1 MTKFLFNDP
10 DDADVEEEPPDREGH
25 FDAEAM
31 ADPESRPP
39 ISASR
44 FVWVNP
50 ASIPRR
56 RWLYSCHYAG
66 SYVSITVAQPGVGK
80 SSLAMVEG
88 LAITTGRPLL
98 GVPPDERVNV
108 WYWNGEDPMD
118 ELQRRITAAMLHYR
132 IAPAE
137 IRGRL
142 FVDTGRETKIIIA
155 EQTRTGAVIARPVV
169 DAVIAEIKA
178 NDIGLLIIDPFVA
191 SHRVVEND
199 NPAIEQVAQAWAEIA
214 DVTGCA
220 IELVH
225 HSRKTGGADVTVE
238 DGRGGSALLAKAR
251 SARTLNV
258 MSADDAETAGVES
271 PRQYFRV
278 TSGKSNMAP
287 PVAESEWYRL
297 QSVELG
303 NGDSVGVVTRW
314 TWPDALHGVTV
325 ADLRA
330 VQAIVA
336 KGRYRQ
342 NAQAKD
348 WVGNAVAEAMSL
360 DVNKKADR
368 RRISRL
374 LKTWT
379 AKGMFVAVEGEDEK
393 RRKRWF
399 VEVGER
405 AHD

>member
-1 MTKFLFNDP
+1 MMKFLSDP
-10 DDADVEEEPPDREGH
+10 DVADSEEEPPDRAEEY

-31 ADPESRPP
+31 ADPESHSP
-39 ISASR
+39 IRASR
-44 FVWVNP
+44 FVCIDP

-56 RWLYSCHYAG
+56 RWLYARQYAG

-80 SSLAMVEG
+80 SSLAIVEG

-108 WYWNGEDPMD
+108 WIWNGEDPME
-118 ELQRRITAAMLHYR
+118 ELQRRITAAMLHYT

-169 DAVIAEIKA
+169 DAVITEIKE
-178 NDIGLLIIDPFVA
+178 NDIGLMIIDPFVA
-191 SHRVVEND
+191 SHRVIEND

-258 MSADDAETAGVES
+258 MSADDATHAGVES
-271 PRQYFRV
+271 PRSFFRV
-278 TSGKSNMAP
+278 QNGKSNMSP
-287 PVAESEWYRL
+287 PLEDSEWYRL
-297 QSVELG
+297 QSVDLG
-303 NGDSVGVVTRW
+303 NGDSVGVVIRW
-314 TWPDALHGVTV
+314 AWPNVMDGVTV

-336 KGRYRQ
+336 KGRFRQ
-342 NAQAKD
+342 NAQAND
-348 WVGNAVAEAMSL
+348 WVGNAVAQAMNL
-360 DVNKKADR
+360 DVAKKADR
-368 RRISRL
+368 RRILRL

-379 AKGMFVAVEGEDEK
+379 ANGMFVAVEGEDEK
-393 RRKRWF
+393 RRKRSF